1 MVDRIR
7 KIKTLEQKI
16 LLLKKEVATD
26 LKKRIKQ
33 QEKEIFKLGQE
44 YTKTFDEDFN
54 FTVCVKKNQKSNTK
68 NSSVSRARLT
78 KQDKIKVEDQITKLI
93 TKTPHT
99 ISDICDKTRRPV
111 NQIRNILKNIKG
123 LKKKGSKRNTTYFV
137 K

>member
-1 MVDRIR
+1 M
-7 KIKTLEQKI
+7 
-16 LLLKKEVATD
+16 KKEAATD

-44 YTKTFDEDFN
+44 YTQTFDEDFN

-68 NSSVSRARLT
+68 NSSGSRARLT

-99 ISDICDKTRRPV
+99 ISDICDKTKRPV

>member
-44 YTKTFDEDFN
+44 YTQTFDEDFN

-68 NSSVSRARLT
+68 KSSGSRARLT
-78 KQDKIKVEDQITKLI
+78 KQDKIKEEDQITKLI

-99 ISDICDKTRRPV
+99 ISDICDKTKRPV

>member
-44 YTKTFDEDFN
+44 YTQTFDEDFN
-54 FTVCVKKNQKSNTK
+54 FSVCVKKNQKSNTK
-68 NSSVSRARLT
+68 NSSGSRARLT

-99 ISDICDKTRRPV
+99 ISDICDKTKRPV

>member
-44 YTKTFDEDFN
+44 YTQTFDEDFN

-68 NSSVSRARLT
+68 KSSGSRARLT

-99 ISDICDKTRRPV
+99 ISDICDKTKRPV

>member
-16 LLLKKEVATD
+16 LLLKKEAATD

-44 YTKTFDEDFN
+44 YTQTFDEDFN
-54 FTVCVKKNQKSNTK
+54 FSVCVKKNQKSNTK
-68 NSSVSRARLT
+68 NSSGSRARLT

-99 ISDICDKTRRPV
+99 ISGICDKTKRPV

>member
-16 LLLKKEVATD
+16 LLLKKESATD

-44 YTKTFDEDFN
+44 YTQTFDEDFN
-54 FTVCVKKNQKSNTK
+54 FSVCVKKNQKSNTK
-68 NSSVSRARLT
+68 KSSGSRARLT

-99 ISDICDKTRRPV
+99 ISDICDKTKRPV

>member
-44 YTKTFDEDFN
+44 YTQTFDEDFN

-68 NSSVSRARLT
+68 NSSGSRARLT

-99 ISDICDKTRRPV
+99 ISDICDKTKRPV

>member
-16 LLLKKEVATD
+16 LLLKKEAATD

-44 YTKTFDEDFN
+44 YTQTFDEDFN

-68 NSSVSRARLT
+68 NSSGSRARLT
-78 KQDKIKVEDQITKLI
+78 KQDKIKVE
-93 TKTPHT
+93 
-99 ISDICDKTRRPV
+99 
-111 NQIRNILKNIKG
+111 N
-123 LKKKGSKRNTTYFV
+123 
-137 K
+137 